1 MNQFLPCDFTHKR
14 ARWRYLSLLEL
25 LTVSRAT
32 LGRNK
37 KNKISLSWSFILKW
51 TKRLLKYGEERS
63 VVCNCTHEEK
73 MKISRE
79 MVPMATS
86 HTFCS

>member
-1 MNQFLPCDFTHKR
+1 MNQFLFCDFTHKR

-32 LGRNK
+32 LSRNK
-37 KNKISLSWSFILKW
+37 KNKITLLILKW

-63 VVCNCTHEEK
+63 VVGDCTHEEK

-86 HTFCS
+86 HTFLS